1 MSRDKM
7 FDRMHHYNLDKIDSI
22 ITVAI
27 LGDCATIYIPKK
39 IRKLALQ
46 MLKDKGLSDTIK
58 IKTI

>member
-7 FDRMHHYNLDKIDSI
+7 FDRMHNYNLDKIESI

-27 LGDCATIYIPKK
+27 IAESDIIYIPKK

-46 MLKDKGLSDTIK
+46 MLKDKKLADKIK